1 MTKRSEFIFNELG
14 KLFPSAHCELEYHNH
29 YELLIMV
36 ILSAQTTDKKVN
48 NVSKVLFN
56 KYKNFDELKDASF
69 NDVYEIIKPLG
80 LAKGKTNNII
90 NLSKKIISSYGGVIP
105 KDFDELV
112 SLNGVGRKTANV
124 FLSEAYKENRLA
136 VDTHVARCA
145 FRLNLTDSSD
155 PVKVEKDL
163 VREFNGV
170 PLHTLHHL
178 LIFFGRY
185 KCKSQKPDCQDCP
198 FIEFCREKNHE

>member
-90 NLSKKIISSYGGVIP
+90 NLSKKIMSDYDGSIP
-105 KDFDELV
+105 RDFNELIK
-112 SLNGVGRKTANV
+112 LDGVGRKTANV
-124 FLSEAYKENRLA
+124 FLSEAYGENRLG

-145 FRLNLTDSSD
+145 YRLGLTNDKK
-155 PVKVEKDL
+155 PEVVEHDL
-163 VREFNGV
+163 VKEFSGV
-170 PLHTLHHL
+170 ELHTLHHRM
-178 LIFFGRY
+178 IFFGRY
-185 KCKSQKPDCQDCP
+185 MCHSLKPECDRCP
-198 FIEFCREKNHE
+198 FIHICKEKNNE